1 MKRLQEDK
9 ELMEMHENVN
19 LVAEEYKKKTGN
31 VNFIGSTKSNL
42 EVILPIIY
50 DLIKEGKLKLEDSSK
65 KDIVSI
71 GGKVNDMF
79 WASFSGKRIDGDV
92 PIDCGIGGGDYLKL
106 EVDLNT
112 GLIQGWNRD
121 EILAQFAN
129 DESED
134 E

>member
-1 MKRLQEDK
+1 MVSDK
-9 ELMEMHENVN
+9 NAK
-19 LVAEEYKKKTGN
+19 LVAEEYKKRTGN
-31 VNFIGSTKSNL
+31 VNFIGSTESNL
-42 EVILPIIY
+42 EVILPIIS

-71 GGKVNDMF
+71 GGKVNDLF
-79 WASFSGKRIDGDV
+79 WASFSGKRIDGNV

-112 GLIQGWNRD
+112 GTVQGWNRD

>member
-1 MKRLQEDK
+1 MVSDK
-9 ELMEMHENVN
+9 NAK
-19 LVAEEYKKKTGN
+19 LVAEEYKKRTGN
-31 VNFIGSTKSNL
+31 VNFIGSTESNL
-42 EVILPIIY
+42 EVILPIIS

-71 GGKVNDMF
+71 GGKVNDLF
-79 WASFSGKRIDGDV
+79 WASFSGKRIDGNV

-112 GLIQGWNRD
+112 GTVQGWNRD
-121 EILAQFAN
+121 EILSQFAN